1 MAECHRQHATS
12 VRSPDMI
19 SAHDIAKSFGHKVI
33 LRGISLEAEPK
44 QITLMVGP
52 NGAGKSTT
60 LKVLAGLI
68 RPNSGTAHINGFDVV
83 QQRIAAQHA
92 TAYLPQRPSFH
103 PKLTCLEILRF
114 YAGLR
119 GVPASRCE
127 AMLQLTGLTD
137 AARLRTEKLSGGMRQ
152 LLGVAFLL
160 LADAPVLLLDEPGL
174 SLDPGWRKWL
184 QQKLRFEA
192 ERGKTILVTT
202 HLIAEWNDVADRCL
216 LCRDGIVERELDP
229 KNLPDDFSEIED
241 VARLA
246 AGQSSPRS
254 ARAARGNFGALA
266 EIPFE
271 ATRDK
276 VRDGEASSPARAAR
290 AFPGATR

>member
-1 MAECHRQHATS
+1 
-12 VRSPDMI
+12 MI
-19 SAHDIAKSFGHKVI
+19 SAENLKKSYGRKAV
-33 LRGISLEAEPK
+33 LRGISLRAKAK

-60 LKVLAGLI
+60 IKVLAGLI
-68 RPNSGTAHINGFDVV
+68 SSNSGTAQVNGFDVV
-83 QQRIAAQHA
+83 KQKIAAQRS
-92 TAYLPQRPSFH
+92 TVYLPQRPSFH

-119 GVPASRCE
+119 GVPVSRCE
-127 AMLQLTGLTD
+127 AMLQLTGLGEVG
-137 AARLRTEKLSGGMRQ
+137 RVRTEKLSGGMRQ

-160 LADAPVLLLDEPGL
+160 LADTPVLLLDEPGL

-216 LCRDGIVERELDP
+216 LCREGIIERELDP
-229 KNLPDDFSEIED
+229 KSLPNDFSEINSDRE
-241 VARLA
+241 
-246 AGQSSPRS
+246 SSEVMPTLMERTLNEPQLS
-254 ARAARGNFGALA
+254 IIR
-266 EIPFE
+266 
-271 ATRDK
+271 
-276 VRDGEASSPARAAR
+276 
-290 AFPGATR
+290 